1 MLKNIKPHL
10 NAELLHVLCSM
21 GHGDELVL
29 TDCNFPS
36 DSVAAETVTGKFIQM
51 DGLDIPELAKAILS
65 VFPLDSFVSEPVF
78 RMEVVGKPDEL
89 VGCHKDMRNILDE
102 TSDRRWEIGSIERH
116 AFYERAKNAY
126 AVVCAAGERR
136 PYGCFI
142 FIKGVIGPDGEV
154 I

>member
-1 MLKNIKPHL
+1 
-10 NAELLHVLCSM
+10 M

-78 RMEVVGKPDEL
+78 RMEVVGKPDVL

-102 TSDRRWEIGSIERH
+102 TSDRRWEIG
-116 AFYERAKNAY
+116 
-126 AVVCAAGERR
+126 
-136 PYGCFI
+136 
-142 FIKGVIGPDGEV
+142 
-154 I
+154 

>member
-1 MLKNIKPHL
+1 MWQIIKKYAIKAGLSKNIYPHL

-21 GHGDELVL
+21 GHGDEFVL

-89 VGCHKDMRNILDE
+89 V
-102 TSDRRWEIGSIERH
+102 
-116 AFYERAKNAY
+116 
-126 AVVCAAGERR
+126 
-136 PYGCFI
+136 
-142 FIKGVIGPDGEV
+142 
-154 I
+154 